1 MEVQLQRIKSK
12 LTQLKSADTQL
23 EVFGAKTHA
32 YQLNARL
39 SERRLRLFEKKHGII
54 LPPEYRN
61 FLSQIGN
68 GGAGPYYGLLPLE
81 KGNFADISEKKA
93 TEFIVLSTPFL
104 HTKAWNK
111 TWEPSDITD
120 EKTLEYLEN
129 DYFDPKWSP
138 GMLRIAH
145 AGCGIAINLIVN
157 GPEYGNIW
165 VDSRVNDNGI
175 YPEVPTLGTGRIQ
188 FLDWYEQ
195 WLDREM
201 QQRSIKSTNK
211 KQQIGNHMNKDRK
224 NQIIGGILGVI
235 LYKVVTELLLPLFS
249 K

>member
-1 MEVQLQRIKSK
+1 
-12 LTQLKSADTQL
+12 
-23 EVFGAKTHA
+23 
-32 YQLNARL
+32 
-39 SERRLRLFEKKHGII
+39 
-54 LPPEYRN
+54 
-61 FLSQIGN
+61 
-68 GGAGPYYGLLPLE
+68 
-81 KGNFADISEKKA
+81 
-93 TEFIVLSTPFL
+93 
-104 HTKAWNK
+104 
-111 TWEPSDITD
+111 
-120 EKTLEYLEN
+120 
-129 DYFDPKWSP
+129 
-138 GMLRIAH
+138 MLRIAH

-235 LYKVVTELLLPLFS
+235 LYKVVTELLLPLLS